1 MIATYYKVKPTV
13 G

>member
-1 MIATYYKVKPTV
+1 MIATYYKIKPTV